1 MEIKELAIKN
11 FKGISALNFN
21 PKKINIIVGRNNT
34 SKTSVLEAINIIF
47 NQNSILYTFSYLQEI
62 IKINS
67 KSAELSAKLENKK
80 ESINITYA
88 EKDEIINELKR
99 DLINF
104 IKTRLKM
111 SNLKESINNE
121 ELEKKVKEDILKID
135 LNKIKGVKIKRG
147 EDEKIVYHSEKDEGI
162 SYLELDNVK
171 KFLNEKLGIKSNL
184 ISILGFI
191 PIEFKYYRYKKE
203 VNEGITFI
211 KDPLKIIK
219 EESKIKIADIIQEV
233 TKEHNLIPNLKRL
246 EWKYILYNNNDSLSF
261 DSMGD
266 GLKAIINILY
276 KIYEKKDSS
285 IILLDEPENH
295 MHPGYIIEFVKILI
309 KLSKELNLQF
319 FITTHDNDFID
330 SFLEKNYFSR
340 EDNEYIKKEILILQ
354 MGKINEK
361 SYIKELSYNDA
372 KESKEKFFLDL
383 REV

>member
-47 NQNSILYTFSYLQEI
+47 NQNNILYTFSYLQEI

-80 ESINITYA
+80 ESINN
-88 EKDEIINELKR
+88 K
-99 DLINF
+99 
-104 IKTRLKM
+104 
-111 SNLKESINNE
+111 

-184 ISILGFI
+184 RNILGFI